1 MTTTSPRPAPD
12 RLAAQRRGETVTRRR
27 EFAWL
32 ARAGLVARGLVYGIV
47 GILAL
52 KLAVGS
58 GGRATT
64 QRRRS
69 RRSPGSRSARHR

>member
-1 MTTTSPRPAPD
+1 MTTTSPRSGAV
-12 RLAAQRRGETVTRRR
+12 RGAQRGGDAVAHRR

-32 ARAGLVARGLVYGIV
+32 ARAGLVARGVVYGII

-58 GGRATT
+58 GYSFSSSSVAF
-64 QRRRS
+64 S
-69 RRSPGSRSARHR
+69 S